1 MSSSMSTGLANN
13 VDMRAANGR
22 HSPDISIK
30 QRPFTPNAAPS
41 HTPLESN
48 FSQNRIPYK
57 PVTYERISATNE
69 AAPPNRL
76 GYSPSNVVVTNN

>member
-1 MSSSMSTGLANN
+1 MSTGLAYNGEK
-13 VDMRAANGR
+13 RSASGR
-22 HSPDISIK
+22 HSPDISMG

-57 PVTYERISATNE
+57 PVTFERISGTSE
-69 AAPPNRL
+69 TAPHNRL
-76 GYSPSNVVVTNN
+76 GYSP